1 MKFPTFWIRLQNP
14 NGTVTARGWS
24 DVSLDEAT
32 RNAQNRLI
40 RILAAL
46 KSKHRDGLDRYSYV
60 IDNVICEE
68 VIDRIVDGSPS
79 GQSKFDSFF
88 PTLSRRH
95 FTNNSVFLA
104 HQRCL
109 P

>member
-79 GQSKFDSFF
+79 GQSKFDSI
-88 PTLSRRH
+88 
-95 FTNNSVFLA
+95 A
-104 HQRCL
+104 
-109 P
+109 